1 MTGRD
6 ESSDRSSA
14 CLLLGTPAL
23 LAALRTAAHFWIN
36 YQLISM
42 LVCDMSVDIISHS
55 NNVAM

>member
-1 MTGRD
+1 
-6 ESSDRSSA
+6 
-14 CLLLGTPAL
+14 LLGTPAL

-55 NNVAM
+55 NNVTM